1 MLISK
6 DLDRMNRIYWIMLKK
21 MIDNVLNDPVLS
33 C

>member
-6 DLDRMNRIYWIMLKK
+6 DLDRMNGIYWIMAKK
-21 MIDNVLNDPVLS
+21 MIEHVLNDPVLS